1 MTHTDRYWPA
11 NCRAANC
18 KDEAIRRGLVALVML
33 GVACSGSG
41 SSPSG
46 GSGGTSGSGGAA
58 TSSGGSSG
66 SGAGPMASGGASG
79 SGGAVLSSGG
89 APGSGGAGVSSGGA
103 IGSGGTSTPS
113 GGSQGSGGGGG
124 TGASVA
130 GGAGGTGLATGGRG
144 GNGAGG
150 GPPSGGACSRELL
163 KSTVDAYF
171 KALAAHSAAGLP
183 IADTVK
189 VTENGKAIK
198 VGQDGLW
205 KTAGALKYKHTA
217 YDIDGC
223 NTASEAVVSEGS
235 MDLPVAL
242 RLKLVEQSITEI
254 ETIAVRP
261 GDYKV
266 SGSNYPSKP
275 DAIVMSDAS
284 VGWEKPVPE
293 AMRNTTKEMNAW
305 MLKYFKAF
313 PAGVC
318 NTVSNCQRLENG
330 NSPGACS
337 LGGSCQ
343 MGDPAGTVL
352 KSHSIF
358 SDVETGIGVGFDL
371 FMGNAD
377 MHMFKMYGG
386 KVYAVHA
393 ILGAATSTGWDDK

>member
-1 MTHTDRYWPA
+1 MMMRTTTTFTRFSRRSLGWG
-11 NCRAANC
+11 C
-18 KDEAIRRGLVALVML
+18 AIGLVVIT
-33 GVACSGSG
+33 ACGSENPK
-41 SSPSG
+41 SHG
-46 GSGGTSGSGGAA
+46 GSGGSN
-58 TSSGGSSG
+58 
-66 SGAGPMASGGASG
+66 ASGGASG
-79 SGGAVLSSGG
+79 GGSASGGSGGSGGSSSGG
-89 APGSGGAGVSSGGA
+89 AASGGPPASTGSGGSGSGGSTSSGGSPSA
-103 IGSGGTSTPS
+103 SGGATAS
-113 GGSQGSGGGGG
+113 GGSGSGMSGGGPGGGAAAPGASGGAAAGGRSGAMGSGGGAAGSLGG
-124 TGASVA
+124 TDCA
-130 GGAGGTGLATGGRG
+130 RDF
-144 GNGAGG
+144 
-150 GPPSGGACSRELL
+150 L

-171 KALAAHSAAGLP
+171 KALAAHSSAGLP

-198 VGQDGLW
+198 VGEDGLW

-217 YDIDGC
+217 YDTDGC
-223 NTASEAVVSEGS
+223 NTASEAVVPEGS

-242 RLKLVEQSITEI
+242 RLKLVAQKITEI

-266 SGSNYPSKP
+266 SGSNFASKP
-275 DAIVMSDAS
+275 DAIIMSDMT
-284 VGWEKPVPE
+284 VGWEKAVPE

-318 NTVSNCQRLENG
+318 NTDTSCKRLENG
-330 NSPGACS
+330 NSPGGCD

-343 MGDPAGTVL
+343 AGDPAGTVL
-352 KSHSIF
+352 KSHAIF

-371 FMGNAD
+371 FMGNTD

-393 ILGAATSTGWDDK
+393 ILGAASATGWDDK

>member
-1 MTHTDRYWPA
+1 
-11 NCRAANC
+11 
-18 KDEAIRRGLVALVML
+18 V
-33 GVACSGSG
+33 SGG
-41 SSPSG
+41 SDGSSG
-46 GSGGTSGSGGAA
+46 GSGAGGGGASTA
-58 TSSGGSSG
+58 
-66 SGAGPMASGGASG
+66 GGASG
-79 SGGAVLSSGG
+79 
-89 APGSGGAGVSSGGA
+89 
-103 IGSGGTSTPS
+103 
-113 GGSQGSGGGGG
+113 
-124 TGASVA
+124 TGA
-130 GGAGGTGLATGGRG
+130 ATGGHG
-144 GNGAGG
+144 GNGLGGMGG
-150 GPPSGGACSRELL
+150 GAPSGGACSRDLL

-171 KALAAHSAAGLP
+171 KALAAHSPAGLP
-183 IADTVK
+183 IVDTVK
-189 VTENGKAIK
+189 VTENGKVIK
-198 VGQDGLW
+198 AGEDGLW
-205 KTAGALKYKHTA
+205 KTAGMLKYKHTA
-217 YDIDGC
+217 YDVDGC

-242 RLKLVEQSITEI
+242 RLKLVDQKITEI
-254 ETIAVRP
+254 ETIAVRA

-275 DAIVMSDAS
+275 DAISMSDAS

-330 NSPGACS
+330 NSPGTCS

-343 MGDPAGTVL
+343 MGDPNGTVL
-352 KSHSIF
+352 KSHIIF

-393 ILGAATSTGWDDK
+393 ILGAASSTGWDDK

>member
-1 MTHTDRYWPA
+1 MGLRGGRHRNVA
-11 NCRAANC
+11 ASCNGRA
-18 KDEAIRRGLVALVML
+18 ISRGLVVFIILAA
-33 GVACSGSG
+33 ACGGSG
-41 SSPSG
+41 SSRSGGTGGSSASGGAGASSG
-46 GSGGTSGSGGAA
+46 GSPGSGGATTGGVSGSGGSSTAASGGVSGSGGAGP
-58 TSSGGSSG
+58 SSGGSSG
-66 SGAGPMASGGASG
+66 SSGTGGAGAAGASTAGGASG
-79 SGGAVLSSGG
+79 TGAANGGPGG
-89 APGSGGAGVSSGGA
+89 NDTVGSG
-103 IGSGGTSTPS
+103 
-113 GGSQGSGGGGG
+113 
-124 TGASVA
+124 
-130 GGAGGTGLATGGRG
+130 
-144 GNGAGG
+144 GAGG
-150 GPPSGGACSRELL
+150 GPPSGGACSRDLL

-171 KALAAHSAAGLP
+171 KALATHSPAGLP

-198 VGQDGLW
+198 VGEDGLW
-205 KTAGALKYKHTA
+205 KTAGTLKYKHSA
-217 YDIDGC
+217 YDVDGC
-223 NTASEAVVSEGS
+223 NTASEAVVPEGS

-242 RLKLVEQSITEI
+242 RLKLVDQKITEI

-266 SGSNYPSKP
+266 SGSTYPSKP

-284 VGWEKPVPE
+284 VGWETPVP
-293 AMRNTTKEMNAW
+293 ASMRNTTKEMDAW

-330 NSPGACS
+330 NSPGNCS

-343 MGDPAGTVL
+343 TGDPTGTVL

-393 ILGAATSTGWDDK
+393 ILGAASSTGWDDK